1 MGQLSH
7 KRSSILADTELQ
19 TVRLRLLAL
28 SLDQLRS
35 CLDTP
40 ERLEQELGIP
50 LSLDVVTEPVRR
62 AIGIMI
68 EKMSRVTVELHPWHT
83 YWLLVIA
90 AQRCGVGLAGFK
102 GEPDK
107 QGEVEISYG
116 IVPAQRSQGYI
127 TEAVQAL
134 IAWALRDPACRS
146 VVADTTIDNVASNR
160 VLAKVGMHVFRET
173 ADALFW
179 RIEEAASDAS
189 RSDSGRQT

>member
-1 MGQLSH
+1 M
-7 KRSSILADTELQ
+7 DTELQ
-19 TVRLRLLAL
+19 TDRLRLLAL

-50 LSLDVVTEPVRR
+50 VAAGVVTEPVRR
-62 AIGIMI
+62 AIGIKM
-68 EKMSRVTVELHPWHT
+68 EKMSRVAVELHPWYT
-83 YWLLVIA
+83 YWLLVVA

-107 QGEVEISYG
+107 RGEVEISYG
-116 IVPAQRSQGYI
+116 IVPARRSQGYI

-146 VVADTTIDNVASNR
+146 IVADTTIDNVASNR

-179 RIEEAASDAS
+179 RIEAATGDAGC
-189 RSDSGRQT
+189 SDSGRGTLQK